1 MTGIAPYEELV
12 YSTFYIRTKTSANR
26 SRDAESAS
34 GRYAIREACATV
46 SDPAMLVQVV
56 KGTAA
61 MDSGVATGRADRVHL
76 RLGQVLP
83 HSIRATFPHVAA
95 HIINTQLVG
104 FLLPNREGGQA
115 TLA

>member
-1 MTGIAPYEELV
+1 MTRIVPFEELV
-12 YSTFYIRTKTSANR
+12 YPTFYIRTKTSANR
-26 SRDAESAS
+26 SRDAESTN
-34 GRYAIREACATV
+34 GRCAIREVCATV
-46 SDPAMLVQVV
+46 SDPAMHVQVI

-61 MDSGVATGRADRVHL
+61 TDSAVATSRADRVHL

-83 HSIRATFPHVAA
+83 HSIMATFPHVAA

-104 FLLPNREGGQA
+104 FLLPNRVGGPA